1 MGNIDPWLS
10 RLPAA
15 NILEESMTYTQFCY
29 WLQGAFEITD
39 LNSLTPAQVK
49 IIQNHL
55 NMVFIHEKGA
65 TAPAPKAAKPEIEV
79 MC

>member
-1 MGNIDPWLS
+1 
-10 RLPAA
+10 
-15 NILEESMTYTQFCY
+15 MTYTQFCY

-39 LNSLTPAQVK
+39 LNSLTPNQVK

-55 NMVFIHEKGA
+55 NMVFIHEKGVA
-65 TAPAPKAAKPEIEV
+65 APTTPPKPAAPRLEA